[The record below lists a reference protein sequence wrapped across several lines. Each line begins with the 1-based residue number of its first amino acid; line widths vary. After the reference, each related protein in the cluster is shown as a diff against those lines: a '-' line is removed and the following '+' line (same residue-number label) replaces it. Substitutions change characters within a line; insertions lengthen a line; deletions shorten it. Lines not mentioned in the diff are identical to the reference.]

1 MNRTLLTALLV
12 LFAVSSADAANLIKT
27 YSYFSIGGR
36 SLEQIQTELSKRG
49 PSVKS
54 TGMRHPGATRMAFTS
69 RIGYAEEVDACPS
82 DGASGVLCQ
91 VTGYGKVAQSCRI
104 VSAVVTVKTGVI
116 LPKWKPR
123 GKVSPDVQLF
133 WNTLAADIK
142 RHEDRHV
149 EIAKDYGRR
158 LEGELMKIG
167 REDNCKIAAAK
178 AKEVTAK
185 VLNQHDQAQVEFD
198 RVEMVNF
205 ESRIIRLMRYRIEQ
219 IEAGRLPG

>member
-1 MNRTLLTALLV
+1 MNRTLLTALLL
-12 LFAVSSADAANLIKT
+12 LFAVSTADAANLVKT

-36 SLEQIQTELSKRG
+36 SLEQIQSELSKRG

-69 RIGYAEEVDACPS
+69 RIGYADEANSCPS
-82 DGASGVLCQ
+82 DGASNLFCRF
-91 VTGYGKVAQSCRI
+91 TGYGKLEQSCRI
-104 VSAVVTVKTGVI
+104 VSAVVTVKTGVV
-116 LPKWKPR
+116 LPRWKPR
-123 GKVSPDVQLF
+123 GKVGPDVRLF

-149 EIAKDYGRR
+149 EIAKDYGHR
-158 LEGELMKIG
+158 LESALMGIG
-167 REDNCKIAAAK
+167 QADDCKVAAAK

-185 VLNQHDQAQVEFD
+185 ILTQHDQAQVEFD

-205 ESRIIRLMRYRIEQ
+205 ESRIIRLMRYRIQQ

>member
-1 MNRTLLTALLV
+1 MNRTLLAALLI
-12 LFAVSSADAANLIKT
+12 LFAVSTAEAANLVKT

-36 SLEQIQTELSKRG
+36 SLEQIQAELSKRG

-69 RIGYAEEVDACPS
+69 RIGYAEAPD
-82 DGASGVLCQ
+82 
-91 VTGYGKVAQSCRI
+91 SCRI
-104 VSAVVTVKTGVI
+104 VSAVVTVKTHVI
-116 LPKWKPR
+116 LPRWRPS
-123 GKVSPDVQLF
+123 GKVGPDVRLF

-158 LEGELMKIG
+158 LESSLKSIG
-167 REDNCKIAAAK
+167 KEGNCKIAAAK
-178 AKEVTAK
+178 AKEVTARI
-185 VLNQHDQAQVEFD
+185 LNQHDEAQVEFD

-205 ESRIIRLMRYRIEQ
+205 ESRIIRLMRYRIQQ

>member
-12 LFAVSSADAANLIKT
+12 LFAVTTADAANLVKT

-36 SLEQIQTELSKRG
+36 SLEQIQSELSKRG

-69 RIGYAEEVDACPS
+69 RIGYAEQDR
-82 DGASGVLCQ
+82 
-91 VTGYGKVAQSCRI
+91 SCSI
-104 VSAVVTVKTGVI
+104 VSAVVTVKTHVI
-116 LPKWKPR
+116 LPRWKPR
-123 GKVSPDVQLF
+123 GKVSPDVRLF

-158 LEGELMKIG
+158 LESALKNVE
-167 REDNCKIAAAK
+167 REDTCKIVAAK

-185 VLNQHDQAQVEFD
+185 ILAQHDQAQIAFD

-205 ESRIIRLMRYRIEQ
+205 ESRIIRLMRYRIQQ